1 MRGIQLMANLRAH
14 LLRML
19 WQYYANNMQIN
30 VLINYVSTTRHVA
43 SKRVKDEWFYW
54 KMNRNAD
61 DIYFYP

>member
-43 SKRVKDEWFYW
+43 SKRVKDEWILLE
-54 KMNRNAD
+54 NE
-61 DIYFYP
+61 